1 MWLKD
6 DKFNIYDELDKL
18 MQKDAPQ
25 KIIALFQ
32 TTIKRWL
39 RIKLESQYSNAQ
51 EIASIIGAHPFFV
64 QNEITKLKNID
75 AEKLIELRKNL
86 NKAEFQ
92 MKSGAINPNLALE
105 MALGK

>member
-1 MWLKD
+1 ML
-6 DKFNIYDELDKL
+6 IELDKL

-39 RIKLESQYSNAQ
+39 RIKLEAQYSSAND
-51 EIASIIGAHPFFV
+51 IAKIIGAHPFFV
-64 QNEITKLKNID
+64 QNEMSKLKNINKNLLLD
-75 AEKLIELRKNL
+75 LRKKL

-92 MKSGAINPNLALE
+92 MKSGECTPSLALE
-105 MALGK
+105 MALV